1 MYIPFTDDKE
11 ETHVLFDTYKASK
24 EVETKEDQQRKLFRQ
39 RPVSAPAVSG
49 GSQITDFELNQ
60 IS

>member
-1 MYIPFTDDKE
+1 VYIQFTDDKRYDKE
-11 ETHVLFDTYKASK
+11 ETHVLFDTYKTSK
-24 EVETKEDQQRKLFRQ
+24 EVEAREDRQQ
-39 RPVSAPAVSG
+39 SG

>member
-1 MYIPFTDDKE
+1 VTKRHDKE
-11 ETHVLFDTYKASK
+11 EKHVLFDVQNVE
-24 EVETKEDQQRKLFRQ
+24 EVETKEHQQRKLFRQ
-39 RPVSAPAVSG
+39 RPVLASAVSG